1 MTIFQL
7 WLGMG
12 EITNMKRSDFDRQE
26 LKHAVAI
33 IEDQIL
39 AADMITLRGIQLL
52 LNQLQDKIHDNI
64 EALAGG

>member
-1 MTIFQL
+1 
-7 WLGMG
+7 MG